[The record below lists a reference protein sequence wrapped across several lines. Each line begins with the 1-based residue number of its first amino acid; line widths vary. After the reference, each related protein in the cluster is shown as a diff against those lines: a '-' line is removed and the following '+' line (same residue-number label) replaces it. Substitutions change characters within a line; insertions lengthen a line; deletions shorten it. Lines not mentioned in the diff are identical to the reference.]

1 MARSVTGRRFSHV
14 HVTRGEPLK
23 DGKKARF
30 RAAQL
35 TSEHYQ
41 DSTSRTENYKDSAI
55 KLLEKE
61 LGMTFRTRSTTG
73 QNFKSFEWF
82 FNRITILEFLDALT
96 ILVANR
102 NARYRSEGNTYLT
115 ELRRIFAEENLAYEF
130 DDEGGL
136 HPLVDGAFSANTNS
150 AIAAL
155 EGERYAGTLAL
166 IDDIDGHLIQSPC
179 NYVGAIRAVFGANEN
194 LFKLMFGTNQLNSKF
209 ANDNIGPIQQ
219 RLYVGH
225 PLQLGSNSK
234 LLAAFKQWI
243 DSAHFYRHESGTASP
258 TQPSEEFSVLFISQ
272 GLGFV
277 RWLAQIDRIETS
289 VKDST

>member
-1 MARSVTGRRFSHV
+1 MTTGRRFSHV

-30 RAAQL
+30 RAAQVTGEHFKSGTRN
-35 TSEHYQ
+35 TSDY
-41 DSTSRTENYKDSAI
+41 RTGAI
-55 KLLEKE
+55 KKLERE
-61 LGMTFRTRSTTG
+61 LGITFGTRSTSG
-73 QNFKSFEWF
+73 HFIKSFEWF

-96 ILVANR
+96 ILVMER
-102 NARYRSEGNTYLT
+102 NARYRAEGNTYLA
-115 ELRRIFAEENLAYEF
+115 ELKRIFLEENLAYEF
-130 DDEGGL
+130 DDKGGI
-136 HPLVDGAFSANTNS
+136 HPLVDGAFTANTNS

-166 IDDIDGHLIQSPC
+166 IENIDGHLIQNPP

-194 LFKLMFGTNQLNSKF
+194 LFKLIFETNQLNAKF
-209 ANDNIGPIQQ
+209 AADHIGPIQQ
-219 RLYVGH
+219 RLYDGH

-234 LLAAFKQWI
+234 MLAAFKQWI
-243 DSAHFYRHESGTASP
+243 DAAHFYRHEEGAESP

-277 RWLAQIDRIETS
+277 RWLAQIDRVETAAKVS
-289 VKDST
+289 R